1 MHMKHVR
8 VLRVG
13 AATVALIVA
22 TAATIFAW
30 PSSPASAAELLRNA
44 VMATVQGG
52 SATVSFD
59 ASVSGPSGSSGTS
72 GSGTVSFLTSE
83 AVFTLG
89 DSAAFPGG
97 ADLRITDTGVYLRA
111 PALLSSLLG
120 EGKEWLAFPA
130 PPKGDP
136 PTTTSTTTSTTTTT
150 SSAPP
155 TTAASIIHA
164 IEVLRA
170 QGMEVEEAG
179 VFTING
185 VQADGYNFRDPDAPD
200 QLAGSAYVEQ
210 ESGQLTRLEMNTVDA
225 ASSEGHLAMD
235 MTKSVDPVDVETPP
249 TETTVDV
256 ATLLAP
262 KS

>member
-1 MHMKHVR
+1 MFLESVR
-8 VLRVG
+8 SRRLAAAAVAIVVAA
-13 AATVALIVA
+13 AATL
-22 TAATIFAW
+22 FAW
-30 PSSPASAAELLRNA
+30 PSSPASAADLLRNA

-52 SATVSFD
+52 SATVAFD
-59 ASVSGPSGSSGTS
+59 ASVAGPSGSSGTS
-72 GSGTVSFLTSE
+72 GSGTVSFLNSE

-97 ADLRITDTGVYLRA
+97 ADLRITSTGVYLRA

-130 PPKGDP
+130 PPKGEP
-136 PTTTSTTTSTTTTT
+136 PETTTTTSTTTTTT

-155 TTAASIIHA
+155 TTAAHILRA
-164 IEVLRA
+164 IDALRA
-170 QGMEVEEAG
+170 QGMEVDEAG

-200 QLAGSAYVEQ
+200 QLAGTAYVAQ
-210 ESGQLTRLEMNTVDA
+210 ESGQLTRLEMNTIDA
-225 ASSEGHLAMD
+225 ASSEGHLAFD
-235 MTKSVDPVDVETPP
+235 LTNSADPVDVETPP
-249 TETTVDV
+249 AETTVDI

-262 KS
+262 KT